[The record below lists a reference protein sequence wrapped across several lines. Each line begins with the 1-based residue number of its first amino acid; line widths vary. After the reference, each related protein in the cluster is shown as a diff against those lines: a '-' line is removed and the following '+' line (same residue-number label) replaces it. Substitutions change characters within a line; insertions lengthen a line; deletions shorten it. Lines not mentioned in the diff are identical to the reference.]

1 MTHAEWHVGRDGA
14 RLQRG
19 SDVSLHCFP
28 HEKKIRKQWEVA
40 CGRVQLPKD
49 PRLCSRHF
57 SPDAFEAFS
66 RLKEL
71 TGAAGYKRRLKPNAV
86 PSIFPHKEPKRPRI
100 TCSSRCYCRP
110 TVKT

>member
-1 MTHAEWHVGRDGA
+1 MTEAFGSNFQSNGNKE
-14 RLQRG
+14 

-40 CGRVQLPKD
+40 CGRVLLPKD

-86 PSIFPHKEPKRPRI
+86 LSISPHKEPKRPR
-100 TCSSRCYCRP
+100 TANAVQLVQP
-110 TVKT
+110 LHVTT